1 MDIKKMPLVD
11 DLAQSILAVK
21 DHLPVQTA
29 KDLTGMLERSAKF
42 SRLSKIGI
50 AAMGISSIVALILS
64 GIAHYF
70 APSAG
75 IAEFDVPRI
84 LIDTFSSASQT
95 GVVST
100 THGNAGVA
108 NVSTAVY
115 ELFNGPAMKF
125 IMLAATVIAIATAV
139 IQQTFVPVIMV
150 MLLAG
155 STTLLGSFMG
165 GGTFET
171 DQAQTEI
178 NDHGESPQERFKKAI
193 SDQDTATLLAMLTE
207 SSQAATYLKAQM
219 AIKNEKQTSPVVG
232 DAAKAIVLGNLG
244 FAPNNQVAYAIEH
257 SAGGTQLSTVA
268 KSYVEPAIAKSDFF
282 TSLSHWVGVAT
293 LIFGVPGITVLL
305 LHLSIQ
311 RRIRRIGRLGLVL
324 IG

>member
-29 KDLTGMLERSAKF
+29 KDLTGMVERSAKF

-100 THGNAGVA
+100 THGNSGVA
-108 NVSTAVY
+108 NISTAVDQ
-115 ELFNGPAMKF
+115 LLNGPAMYYVF
-125 IMLAATVIAIATAV
+125 FVAVVIALATSL
-139 IQQTFVPVIMV
+139 IRQTLSPLIMV
-150 MLLAG
+150 VALAG
-155 STTLLGSFMG
+155 STMTLSTIMG
-165 GGTFET
+165 DQPFET
-171 DQAQTEI
+171 DRARTEP
-178 NDHGESPQERFKKAI
+178 NQHGASSKERFIKAI
-193 SDQDTATLLAMLTE
+193 RDQDTATLLAMLTE
-207 SSQAATYLKAQM
+207 SSPAATYLKAQM

-232 DAAKAIVLGNLG
+232 EAAKAIVLGDLG

-268 KSYVEPAIAKSDFF
+268 KSYVEPAIAKSDLF
-282 TSLSHWVGVAT
+282 TSLSYWVGVAT